1 MKFTQRATE
10 RFPVD
15 TVVGLSGFTRSHT
28 HRSLEFPNVLVTPQN
43 ACRPSEHC
51 LPSIP
56 SPRRASPVPALW
68 LAIGG
73 GTEGA
78 QSEHIPRKEPHNTE
92 PLAATCPRFT
102 RVAAQAR
109 ALPAYGASGP
119 QSVHPL
125 AEGHLGGSHL
135 QALVSSD
142 VINIRVR
149 FLRGR
154 TCFHFSGSPPGV
166 GALGP
171 AVTPSSPF

>member
-1 MKFTQRATE
+1 MQLSASPWTQSWVLADSQGHT
-10 RFPVD
+10 P
-15 TVVGLSGFTRSHT
+15 TGLLSFKTFS
-28 HRSLEFPNVLVTPQN
+28 
-43 ACRPSEHC
+43 
-51 LPSIP
+51 
-56 SPRRASPVPALW
+56 SPRRAPVAHQSTAFPASPPHAVRALSLLSGW
-68 LAIGG
+68 LSVGVG
-73 GTEGA
+73 RGP

-109 ALPAYGASGP
+109 ALPAYGASGLP
-119 QSVHPL
+119 SVHPL
-125 AEGHLGGSHL
+125 VEGHLGGSHL
-135 QALVSSD
+135 QALVNSD